1 MRSAKK
7 KKGDVYLIMCIVQ
20 ERRWTAFLSA
30 SFFKGKDSC
39 TFIERRRVRNT
50 SLNPRFATLGK
61 SLITRYFCSCYSKYA
76 VQFISRNSAFCQMCL
91 ANSSLDLN
99 QNLYLTLMR
108 RRSTIKLDEQKRGIF
123 HHQHCTCSDYDFQPS
138 FFLV

>member
-1 MRSAKK
+1 MHIPMLLFVAASVHTMIMCFAEKCTMRSAKK
-7 KKGDVYLIMCIVQ
+7 RKGDVYLIMCIVQ

-39 TFIERRRVRNT
+39 TFIERRRVRNA

-61 SLITRYFCSCYSKYA
+61 SLITRYFCCCYSKYA

-91 ANSSLDLN
+91 ASSSLDLN
-99 QNLYLTLMR
+99 QNLYLNAAT
-108 RRSTIKLDEQKRGIF
+108 F
-123 HHQHCTCSDYDFQPS
+123 YH
-138 FFLV
+138 

>member
-1 MRSAKK
+1 MHDAFRKK

-39 TFIERRRVRNT
+39 TFIERKRVSNA

-61 SLITRYFCSCYSKYA
+61 SLITRFFFFFIAAIPNMLYSSYLEIQHFAKCA
-76 VQFISRNSAFCQMCL
+76 WQS
-91 ANSSLDLN
+91 SSLDLN
-99 QNLYLTLMR
+99 QNLYLNAVT
-108 RRSTIKLDEQKRGIF
+108 F
-123 HHQHCTCSDYDFQPS
+123 YH
-138 FFLV
+138 